1 MNLVGYYLK
10 KTYTTMLE
18 RYYKRSYRT
27 IADFRTVLIRDY
39 GVEYVRY
46 RKIPGAARMDTWE
59 IKAHGKLYFYNYDCK
74 SMTLKLMGVR

>member
-1 MNLVGYYLK
+1 MNLVSYYLK

-27 IADFRTVLIRDY
+27 IADFRTVLIRDC

-46 RKIPGAARMDTWE
+46 REIPGATRIETWE
-59 IKAHGKLYFYNYDCK
+59 IKAYGKLYFYNYDCK
-74 SMTLKLMGVR
+74 SKILKSMGVR